1 MDSSSSLNSG
11 DKVDFSPLL
20 SDLNGDKALA
30 TGHLKNQEYR
40 R

>member
-1 MDSSSSLNSG
+1 MDSSISLSSS
-11 DKVDFSPLL
+11 DKVDVSPLL
-20 SDLNGDKALA
+20 SDLNEDNALA

>member
-1 MDSSSSLNSG
+1 MDSSTSLNSG

-20 SDLNGDKALA
+20 SDLNGNNALA